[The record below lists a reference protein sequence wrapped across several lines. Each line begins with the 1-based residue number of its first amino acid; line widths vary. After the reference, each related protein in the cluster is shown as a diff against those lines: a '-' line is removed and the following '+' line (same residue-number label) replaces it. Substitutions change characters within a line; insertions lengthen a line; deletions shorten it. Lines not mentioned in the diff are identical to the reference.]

1 MKKHIMI
8 AGVTRAGKSTVSKL
22 ISKRLGYQHIS
33 MDAIIAGFEKNFPE
47 VGIDT
52 EAHMPSMDIMKNISH
67 KIAPFIQSM
76 IDDGDYEECDYGMV
90 IDIHQLLPEDYITYI
105 DRNKCDIFYF
115 VTADCTREERFEI
128 LKNYDTPDDY
138 SYYMTDE
145 EKYESC
151 GEMIEQSE
159 FIMRECRK
167 YGLPYFETTH
177 NRERVIEQF
186 MDMLESM
193 EASESEWRKR

>member
-1 MKKHIMI
+1 
-8 AGVTRAGKSTVSKL
+8 
-22 ISKRLGYQHIS
+22 
-33 MDAIIAGFEKNFPE
+33 
-47 VGIDT
+47 
-52 EAHMPSMDIMKNISH
+52 
-67 KIAPFIQSM
+67 M
-76 IDDGDYEECDYGMV
+76 IDDGDYEECD
-90 IDIHQLLPEDYITYI
+90 
-105 DRNKCDIFYF
+105 IFYF
-115 VTADCTREERFEI
+115 VTANCTREERFEI